1 MRQILIIAAKELR
14 DGLRNR
20 WILATS
26 ILLAALSLSL
36 AFLGSVPV
44 GEVGASRLSIT
55 IVSLA
60 SLTIFLVPLIGLML
74 SYDTIIGDMERGTLL
89 LILTYPVSHKQ
100 LILGKFLGHV
110 TLIAIA
116 IIIGYGAAAIAIF
129 IVGEHIAIEEWLA
142 YLSLLGTSIML
153 GAAFIAIGYVISVSV
168 NEQTTAAGIAV
179 GIWLLFILLY
189 DMALLG
195 VIVADQGESMRASI
209 FNILLMAN
217 PADAFRIFNLTGFS
231 INASLSGMTAVA
243 GQAVLP
249 VYISL
254 ISLAFW
260 IFAPLSLANI
270 IFSKKEI

>member
-60 SLTIFLVPLIGLML
+60 SLTIFLVPLIALML
-74 SYDTIIGDMERGTLL
+74 SYDTIIGDMECGTLL

-129 IVGEHIAIEEWLA
+129 IVGEHIAIDEWLA
-142 YLSLLGTSIML
+142 YLSLLATSIML

-179 GIWLLFILLY
+179 GVWLLFILLY

-231 INASLSGMTAVA
+231 INASLSGMAAVA
-243 GQAVLP
+243 GQSALP

>member
-26 ILLAALSLSL
+26 ILLSALSLSL

-44 GEVGASRLSIT
+44 GEVGVSRLSIT

-60 SLTIFLVPLIGLML
+60 SLTIFLVPLIALML
-74 SYDTIIGDMERGTLL
+74 SYDTIIGDMERGVLL

-110 TLIAIA
+110 TLISIA
-116 IIIGYGAAAIAIF
+116 IIIGYGTAAIAIF
-129 IVGEHIAIEEWLA
+129 AVSDHIVIDEWLA
-142 YLSLLGTSIML
+142 YLSLLATSIML
-153 GAAFIAIGYVISVSV
+153 GAAFITIGYVISVSV
-168 NEQTTAAGIAV
+168 NEQATAAGIAV
-179 GIWLLFILLY
+179 GIWLFFILLY

-195 VIVADQGESMRASI
+195 VIVTDQGENMHASI
-209 FNILLMAN
+209 FNILLIAN
-217 PADAFRIFNLTGFS
+217 PADAFRVFNLTGFS
-231 INASLSGMTAVA
+231 INASLSGMSAVA
-243 GQAVLP
+243 GQAAFP
-249 VYISL
+249 AYISL
-254 ISLAFW
+254 ISLVFW
-260 IFAPLSLANI
+260 IFIPLSLANI